1 MDLKDCIRLRSLPS
15 RIETESLEIL
25 ILSGCSNVKV
35 IPDFAENM
43 QQLCE
48 LYLNGTAIKKLP
60 SSIGNLRN
68 LAMLD
73 LRDCKHRKIG
83 AESFA
88 G

>member
-1 MDLKDCIRLRSLPS
+1 M
-15 RIETESLEIL
+15 IL
-25 ILSGCSNVKV
+25 KV

-48 LYLNGTAIKKLP
+48 LYLNGTTIKKLP

-83 AESFA
+83 PESFV
-88 G
+88 GWHLKPIVPPSINQLLWEGVEVI